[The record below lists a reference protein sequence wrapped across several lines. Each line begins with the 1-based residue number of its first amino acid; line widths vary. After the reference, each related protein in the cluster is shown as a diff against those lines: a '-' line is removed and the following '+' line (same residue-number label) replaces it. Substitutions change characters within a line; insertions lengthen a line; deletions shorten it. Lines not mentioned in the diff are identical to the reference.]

1 MQVTFPGT
9 HDDMPDGEPPQG
21 EHLLIFCVL
30 SCAVGVCRSASES
43 HAATLC
49 LRQLA
54 GDSSSSGGGGSSSR
68 KSDQQD
74 QARRAVNRIAN
85 AAAAAVGLDDQNN
98 RHLITAS
105 YDDL

>member
-1 MQVTFPGT
+1 VQVTFPGT
-9 HDDMPDGEPPQG
+9 HDDIPDGESPQG
-21 EHLLIFCVL
+21 EHLPIFCVVL
-30 SCAVGVCRSASES
+30 CAVGVCQSASEL
-43 HAATLC
+43 HAATLR

-54 GDSSSSGGGGSSSR
+54 GDSSSSGGGSSSR